1 MICLARYHIIYDLIT
16 PTQGHS
22 TMKAKL
28 LSILNQCIYNKT
40 IADYTAIMELINSI
54 NGDKT
59 SDIKLSQSDIGLYV
73 SMFYDGKLLSIM
85 FTDNDV
91 LLFSLPSDISKTYV
105 IGNDDY
111 NMKYDDIKSLLS

>member
-1 MICLARYHIIYDLIT
+1 
-16 PTQGHS
+16 
-22 TMKAKL
+22 
-28 LSILNQCIYNKT
+28 
-40 IADYTAIMELINSI
+40 MELISSI
-54 NGDKT
+54 NDDKT

-105 IGNDDY
+105 IDNDSY
-111 NMKYDDIKSLLS
+111 NMQYDDIKALLSDK